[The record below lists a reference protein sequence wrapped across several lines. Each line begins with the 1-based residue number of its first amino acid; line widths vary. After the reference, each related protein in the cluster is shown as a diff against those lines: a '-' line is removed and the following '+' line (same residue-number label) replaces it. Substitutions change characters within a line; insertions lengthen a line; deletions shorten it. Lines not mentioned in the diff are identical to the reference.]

1 MDEALSGL
9 LLRVHQGF
17 GAVHLMVWSG
27 LFPPTSCM
35 LTLRAGCAACFPI
48 RVCSGKS
55 HLGVDLGRQCC
66 AVSRG
71 TIRRRLTVRSMM
83 QMLRLHTFDDS
94 YPTVSPASPPP
105 LFQPEAMRRLAW
117 SVFVL
122 DTVADG
128 GKFGHHVLTEDV
140 FEIMLPCDEGAFI
153 RDTPVRMPVLNT
165 SASDPAPGPGSAELS
180 LSAQLIRTYAM
191 RRRILHFASRVGR
204 TRATS
209 SELQTSIQ
217 RLHDD
222 MDALVASLSP
232 SLAYSDSQYYALS
245 NQIVAFV
252 LLHTLQYNCYIILLR
267 AKLLVANRDPEME
280 YLIPEYRNDRIARAL
295 PVARIIADGMK
306 HRVNFDPTIGVQAY
320 VALESKCD
328 RVGTVRVK
336 DETVLISLCS
346 PAVRTHPPG
355 PTRHSI

>member
-1 MDEALSGL
+1 MD
-9 LLRVHQGF
+9 
-17 GAVHLMVWSG
+17 
-27 LFPPTSCM
+27 
-35 LTLRAGCAACFPI
+35 I
-48 RVCSGKS
+48 
-55 HLGVDLGRQCC
+55 GRQCS

-71 TIRRRLTVRSMM
+71 TIHRRLTVYSMM

-94 YPTVSPASPPP
+94 YPTTSPASPPP

-165 SASDPAPGPGSAELS
+165 SAGGPAPGPGSAELS

-209 SELQTSIQ
+209 AELQTSIQ
-217 RLHDD
+217 RLQGD

-267 AKLLVANRDPEME
+267 AKLLVATRDPELE

-306 HRVNFDPTIGVQAY
+306 HRINFDPTIGVQAY
-320 VALESKCD
+320 VALESTCERD
-328 RVGTVRVK
+328 GTLHVK
-336 DETVLISLCS
+336 DETVLISRRS
-346 PAVRTHPPG
+346 PAL
-355 PTRHSI
+355 